1 MNNKIK
7 VTIWNEFRHERED
20 PEIKEIYPQGIHGA
34 IQTYL
39 NKQGLKTKTA
49 TLDQPEHG
57 LTTET
62 LDNTDVLIWWGH
74 MAHSEVQDHI
84 VEKVYEKV
92 LSGMGL
98 IVLHSAHVSKI
109 FRRLMGTSCELKW
122 REIGERERVWVID
135 ESHPIA
141 KGLDDYFE
149 LERAEMYGE
158 PFDVPAPD
166 QLVFISWFQGGEV
179 FRSGCCYNRG
189 RGKIFYFAPGHET
202 YPTYYDQ
209 NVLKV
214 ILNAVKWVK
223 PTIRPKPKRGEV
235 KPIEKIT

>member
-1 MNNKIK
+1 MNKKIK
-7 VTIWNEFRHERED
+7 VTIWNEFRHEREN
-20 PEIKEIYPQGIHGA
+20 PEIKKIYPQGIHGA

-39 NKQGLKTKTA
+39 NKQGFKIKTA

-84 VEKVYEKV
+84 VDQVYEKV

-109 FRRLMGTSCELKW
+109 FKRLMGTSCELKW

-141 KGLDDYFE
+141 QGLDDYFD
-149 LERAEMYGE
+149 LEHAEMYGE

-179 FRSGCCYNRG
+179 FRSGCCYHRG

-214 ILNAVKWVK
+214 LLNAVKWVK
-223 PTIRPKPKRGEV
+223 PTIRPKPIRGEV